1 MTKLT
6 TKSLVVYIVATAAVW
21 AQSQPQDSSKS
32 AAIFKQLKSLVGE
45 WEAVQEGVPVKETY
59 TLTANGSVLMSETKP
74 ADSEPM
80 ITMFTVDGDH
90 LIATHYCVAGNQ
102 PQKITGLPS
111 DMGLVSGHATV
122 DSNQLIVV
130 DG

>member
-6 TKSLVVYIVATAAVW
+6 TKSLAVYIVATAAVW

-59 TLTANGSVLMSETKP
+59 TLTANGSVLTSETKT
-74 ADSEPM
+74 ADSLLRCRKPAPN
-80 ITMFTVDGDH
+80 DH
-90 LIATHYCVAGNQ
+90 RRTWRFGQGCDVFPGTSNGNED
-102 PQKITGLPS
+102 TRGLAQHR
-111 DMGLVSGHATV
+111 GNVGAR
-122 DSNQLIVV
+122 
-130 DG
+130 